1 MVGWSA
7 EHEHAEARHTN
18 RRSHANVPRNLIRM
32 SSFTVSTGF
41 ATYTGFRA
49 APQVRA
55 APVSAAA
62 ADWRRDA
69 RIFSGFEGFGSRAR
83 RMRRDRHRGR

>member
-1 MVGWSA
+1 MWYRRRLRITTCRLLVGRA
-7 EHEHAEARHTN
+7 RTRRGARHTN
-18 RRSHANVPRNLIRM
+18 RRLHANVPRNLIRM

-62 ADWRRDA
+62 AD
-69 RIFSGFEGFGSRAR
+69 
-83 RMRRDRHRGR
+83 

>member
-1 MVGWSA
+1 M
-7 EHEHAEARHTN
+7 RHTN
-18 RRSHANVPRNLIRM
+18 RRLHANVPRNLIRM

-49 APQVRA
+49 APQVRV

-62 ADWRRDA
+62 ADSHRHPH
-69 RIFSGFEGFGSRAR
+69 FSGFEGFGLRAWPTC
-83 RMRRDRHRGR
+83 RDRHRGR

>member
-1 MVGWSA
+1 M
-7 EHEHAEARHTN
+7 RHTN
-18 RRSHANVPRNLIRM
+18 RRLHANVPRNLIRM

-41 ATYTGFRA
+41 ATYPGFRA

-62 ADWRRDA
+62 AD
-69 RIFSGFEGFGSRAR
+69 
-83 RMRRDRHRGR
+83 